1 VNTDEKRRASLVFPT
16 SPRFGGVFVCAY
28 ALRLNSQGGYLVAG
42 LVLVCLLMLLGREP
56 GYEPEKRDE

>member
-1 VNTDEKRRASLVFPT
+1 
-16 SPRFGGVFVCAY
+16 
-28 ALRLNSQGGYLVAG
+28 VAG